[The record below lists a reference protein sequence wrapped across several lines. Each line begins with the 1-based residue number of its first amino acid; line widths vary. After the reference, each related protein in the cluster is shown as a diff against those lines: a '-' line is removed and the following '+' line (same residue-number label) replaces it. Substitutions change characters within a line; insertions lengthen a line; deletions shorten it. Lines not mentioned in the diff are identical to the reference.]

1 MMLAKLSPW
10 SIVYP
15 TLVDVNTNEEPSE
28 ELQHILGCLVMEI
41 LSFNLLD
48 SVAFVFFFFY
58 HVSDMDYRYHLVW

>member
-48 SVAFVFFFFY
+48 SVAFVFFTMY
-58 HVSDMDYRYHLVW
+58 LIWITVTI